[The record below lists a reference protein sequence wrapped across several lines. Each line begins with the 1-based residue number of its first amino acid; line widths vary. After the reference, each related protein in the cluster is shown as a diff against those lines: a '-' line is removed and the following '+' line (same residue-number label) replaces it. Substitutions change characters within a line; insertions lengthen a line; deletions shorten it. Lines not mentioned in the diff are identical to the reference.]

1 MKNLKTLLLLFLAIP
16 LFICC
21 EKYEPQNGEGGDS
34 EPETEIVKEC
44 VEQDGLLFD
53 GILYYEIINQIE
65 ATVYCVEEDL
75 CVGDIEIPHK
85 IKLGE
90 DVFTV
95 THIGEFAFDG
105 CEEIINIKIPNT
117 ITYIG
122 EEAFE
127 CCEKL
132 IEIIIPN
139 SVTYIGEEAFAGCYG
154 FSRFV
159 CLATTPPT
167 IHEDTFDEVSCPL
180 YVPKGALSNYKNHP
194 IWGKFINI
202 NEVNF

>member
-1 MKNLKTLLLLFLAIP
+1 MKNFKTLLLLFLAIP

-21 EKYEPQNGEGGDS
+21 EKDEPQNGEGGDS

-53 GILYYEIINQIE
+53 GILYYEVINLTE
-65 ATVYCVEEDL
+65 ARVYCVEEDL

-85 IKLGE
+85 IKLDE
-90 DVFTV
+90 NVYSV
-95 THIGEFAFDG
+95 TEIGEFAFDG
-105 CEEIINIKIPNT
+105 CEELLNVKIPNS
-117 ITYIG
+117 ITCIG

-127 CCEKL
+127 TCTGL

-139 SVTYIGEEAFAGCYG
+139 SVTYIGEEAFAGCSYLN
-154 FSRFV
+154 RII

-194 IWGKFINI
+194 IWVKFINI
-202 NEVNF
+202 NEI

>member
-21 EKYEPQNGEGGDS
+21 EKDEPQNGEGGDS

-53 GILYYEIINQIE
+53 GILYYEVINLTE
-65 ATVYCVEEDL
+65 ARVYCVEEDL

-85 IKLGE
+85 IKLDE
-90 DVFTV
+90 NVYSV
-95 THIGEFAFDG
+95 TEIGEFAFDG
-105 CEEIINIKIPNT
+105 CEELLNVKIPNS

-127 CCEKL
+127 TCTGL

-139 SVTYIGEEAFAGCYG
+139 SVTYIGEEAFAGCSYLN
-154 FSRFV
+154 RII

-167 IHEDTFDEVSCPL
+167 IHECTFDEVSCPL

-194 IWGKFINI
+194 IWGQFTNI
-202 NEVNF
+202 NEI

>member
-1 MKNLKTLLLLFLAIP
+1 MKNFKTLLLLFLAIP

-21 EKYEPQNGEGGDS
+21 EKDEPQKGEVGDS
-34 EPETEIVKEC
+34 EPETETVKEC
-44 VEQDGLLFD
+44 VEYDGLLFD
-53 GILYYEIINQIE
+53 GILYYEVINSTD
-65 ATVYCVEEDL
+65 ARVNCVNEDL
-75 CVGDIEIPHK
+75 CVGNIEIPHK
-85 IKLGE
+85 IKLDE
-90 DVFTV
+90 NFYSVAE
-95 THIGEFAFDG
+95 IGEFAFDG
-105 CEEIINIKIPNT
+105 CEELLNIKIPNS

-127 CCEKL
+127 TCTGL

-154 FSRFV
+154 LSRFV

-194 IWGKFINI
+194 IWVKFTNI
-202 NEVNF
+202 NEI

>member
-21 EKYEPQNGEGGDS
+21 EKDEPQNGEGGDS

-95 THIGEFAFDG
+95 THIGEFVFDG
-105 CEEIINIKIPNT
+105 CEELLNIKIPNS
-117 ITYIG
+117 I
-122 EEAFE
+122 
-127 CCEKL
+127 
-132 IEIIIPN
+132 
-139 SVTYIGEEAFAGCYG
+139 TYIGEEAFAGCDG
-154 FSRFV
+154 LSRFV

-194 IWGKFINI
+194 IWVKFIKI
-202 NEVNF
+202 NEVYF